1 MQDRRMDLRPP
12 CREQRIREVAGHAVA
27 LVSRCPHTVEV
38 VIVVPARYLS
48 VGAKIASVGD
58 ARRAA
63 GDADRGERRRC
74 DEECSARRL
83 AVTHGSEST
92 MRSSG
97 GLLCR
102 SGVIVDIDTSSVI
115 APGATIGRGTNMAGL
130 VEGRVAIV
138 TGAGRGIGREHA
150 LSLARHGA
158 KVVVNDLGGEMDGSG
173 GDLSPAQEV
182 VNEIIGMGGEA
193 VANGDNVADWEGA
206 QRLINTAIET
216 FGDLHAVVNNAGILR
231 DRVLA
236 NMTEQEWDAV
246 INVHLKG
253 TFAPSRWAVA
263 YWRERSKAGEPVSG
277 RIVNTTS
284 VSGIYGNA
292 GQSNYGAAKAGIAAF
307 TNIVALEVARYGVT
321 VNAVGPVALTRMTE
335 GLGPAPE
342 NDEAREA
349 RAPHWIAPIVTWLCS
364 EEAAGVTG
372 RVFEA
377 SGQTLAVAEGWV
389 RGPSTAPIDDP
400 TQLGPVVADLLAKA
414 RPNSGMDGTPGSWP
428 QTTLKS

>member
-1 MQDRRMDLRPP
+1 
-12 CREQRIREVAGHAVA
+12 
-27 LVSRCPHTVEV
+27 
-38 VIVVPARYLS
+38 
-48 VGAKIASVGD
+48 
-58 ARRAA
+58 
-63 GDADRGERRRC
+63 
-74 DEECSARRL
+74 
-83 AVTHGSEST
+83 
-92 MRSSG
+92 
-97 GLLCR
+97 
-102 SGVIVDIDTSSVI
+102 
-115 APGATIGRGTNMAGL
+115 MAGL

-158 KVVVNDLGGEMDGSG
+158 KVVVNDLGATVDGSG
-173 GDLSPAQEV
+173 GDLSPAHEV
-182 VNEIIGMGGEA
+182 VEEIKGMGGEA
-193 VANGDNVADWEGA
+193 IANGDNVADWEGA
-206 QRLINTAIET
+206 QRLINSAIET
-216 FGDLHAVVNNAGILR
+216 FGDLHALVNNAGILR

-263 YWRERSKAGEPVSG
+263 YWREQAKAGKPVSG

-292 GQSNYGAAKAGIAAF
+292 GQANYGAAKAGIASF

-342 NDEAREA
+342 SDEAREA

-389 RGPSTAPIDDP
+389 RGPSTTPVDDP
-400 TQLGPVVADLLAKA
+400 TTLGPIVADLLAKA
-414 RPNSGMDGTPGSWP
+414 RGNSGMDGRTGSWP
-428 QTTLKS
+428 QTTLTP